1 MTASRSSS
9 RPRIT
14 VTIPTFRRP
23 ERLREL
29 LDALPER
36 LAECTDVDIDVL
48 VIDNDPDG
56 SGVPSTVG
64 TSLPLRCVHELTPGI
79 AAVRNRALDECPDSD
94 LIAFIDDD
102 ELPRPQWLSALV
114 DTWRQYGSSAVMGR
128 VISMFDHDADPW
140 VLATGTFRRSPR
152 PTGTPLEVAAAGN
165 LLLDLGQVRRLGV
178 RFDESLGLAGG
189 EDTLF
194 SRQLVGRGGTIVYCA
209 ESETEDFVIA
219 DRLTRDWAT
228 QRAFSSANAWSLARL
243 QLADGKLQRL
253 SLRARMVPG
262 GALRMGAGAA
272 RHLYGRLS
280 RRLDHDARGVRTHFR
295 GRGMVAAALG
305 RRYEEYSRGPVE
317 GS

>member
-1 MTASRSSS
+1 MTGPHSLAP
-9 RPRIT
+9 PRLT
-14 VTIPTFRRP
+14 VAIPTFRRP
-23 ERLREL
+23 ERLRAL
-29 LDALPER
+29 LEALPER
-36 LAECTDVDIDVL
+36 FAECTGVDIDVL
-48 VIDNDPDG
+48 VIDNDLDR
-56 SGVPSTVG
+56 SGAPATVDTG
-64 TSLPLRCVHELTPGI
+64 LPLRCVHEPTPGI
-79 AAVRNRALDECPDSD
+79 AAARNRALDECRDSD

-102 ELPRPQWLSALV
+102 ELPRPQWLSSLV
-114 DTWRQYGSSAVMGR
+114 ATWRQYGSSAVMGR
-128 VISMFDHDADPW
+128 VISVFDHDADPW
-140 VLATGTFRRSPR
+140 VLATGTFRRIPR

-165 LLLDLGQVRRLGV
+165 LLLDLVQVRRLGV

-228 QRAFSSANAWSLARL
+228 QRAYSSANAWSLARL
-243 QLADGKLQRL
+243 RMADGKLQRL
-253 SLRARMVPG
+253 ALRTRMVPG
-262 GALRMGAGAA
+262 GALRIGAGAA

-280 RRLDHDARGVRTHFR
+280 QRLDHDARGVRTHFR